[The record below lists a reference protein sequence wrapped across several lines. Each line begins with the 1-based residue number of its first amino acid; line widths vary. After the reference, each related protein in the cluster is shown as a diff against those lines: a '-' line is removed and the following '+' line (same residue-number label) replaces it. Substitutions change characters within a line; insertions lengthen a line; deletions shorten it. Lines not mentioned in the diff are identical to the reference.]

1 MKPYLCVKG
10 ILDFV
15 FALILVV
22 VLLPVMALCA
32 LLLAIEDPSEPFLY
46 KTERAGKGNKVFT
59 VFKFR
64 SMRVETERDGQKLSD
79 SERMLKVGG
88 ILRKLSLD
96 ELPQLFNV
104 IRGEMSFIGPR
115 PLPVRYLPYYTDEEI
130 HRHDIRPGLSGWA
143 QVNGRNF
150 LSWERKLKYDLEYV
164 SNISFP
170 FDLWI
175 LLVTIRKVFSL
186 SDVGIRG
193 VDIADES
200 LHEIR
205 KPNKNWSQTGGGWA
219 K

>member
-15 FALILVV
+15 FALILVIA
-22 VLLPVMALCA
+22 LLPVMAFCA
-32 LLLAIEDPSEPFLY
+32 LLLVIEDPSEPFLY
-46 KTERAGKGNKVFT
+46 KPERAGKGNKVFT

-164 SNISFP
+164 NNISFP

-175 LLVTIRKVFSL
+175 FLITIRKVFSL

-193 VDIADES
+193 VDIPDES

-205 KPNKNWSQTGGGWA
+205 KPNRNRS
-219 K
+219 

>member
-1 MKPYLCVKG
+1 
-10 ILDFV
+10 
-15 FALILVV
+15 
-22 VLLPVMALCA
+22 
-32 LLLAIEDPSEPFLY
+32 
-46 KTERAGKGNKVFT
+46 
-59 VFKFR
+59 
-64 SMRVETERDGQKLSD
+64 MRVETERDGQKLSD

-164 SNISFP
+164 NNISFP

-175 LLVTIRKVFSL
+175 FLITIRKVFSL

-193 VDIADES
+193 VDIPDES

-205 KPNKNWSQTGGGWA
+205 KPNRNRS
-219 K
+219 